1 MAALCAQPRCVF
13 LGYGGYAEAM
23 EGLPDCIGYGYA
35 EATIVEFSY
44 AEAMLPFCT
53 NSLPGRCAL
62 KKNAAE
68 DRVAVCQHKDPS
80 SALAPL
86 RWRH

>member
-23 EGLPDCIGYGYA
+23 EGLADCIGYGYA

-68 DRVAVCQHKDPS
+68 DGETCTCKTVGCP
-80 SALAPL
+80 
-86 RWRH
+86 

>member
-1 MAALCAQPRCVF
+1 MAALCARPRCVF

-23 EGLPDCIGYGYA
+23 EGLPDCSIGYGYA

-62 KKNAAE
+62 KKTLLKME
-68 DRVAVCQHKDPS
+68 QLV
-80 SALAPL
+80 LARL
-86 RWRH
+86 